1 MINFSIL
8 INYNSLIL
16 IMNKKI
22 LNNYYKINKT
32 EDLKDSKL
40 KSYDKIKKQK
50 TNNHKKKKQKMRSK

>member
-1 MINFSIL
+1 
-8 INYNSLIL
+8 
-16 IMNKKI
+16 MNKKI